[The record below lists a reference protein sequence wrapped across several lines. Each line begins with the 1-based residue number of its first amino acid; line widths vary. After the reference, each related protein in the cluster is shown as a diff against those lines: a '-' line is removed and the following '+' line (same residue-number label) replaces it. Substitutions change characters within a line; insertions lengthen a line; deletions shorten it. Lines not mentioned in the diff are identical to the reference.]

1 MKSTASFFSLQNFIN
16 SLIQYSSLTP
26 HTAGP
31 PTLKRESSSFT
42 AEQKEIILEVS
53 GPFVETECVKAKAG
67 VIRLDNT
74 VTENGVVY
82 FELLQ
87 IKKNNDRG
95 YDYERALRA

>member
-1 MKSTASFFSLQNFIN
+1 M
-16 SLIQYSSLTP
+16 
-26 HTAGP
+26 
-31 PTLKRESSSFT
+31 
-42 AEQKEIILEVS
+42 
-53 GPFVETECVKAKAG
+53 ETECVKAEAG

-95 YDYERALRA
+95 YDYERALMA

>member
-1 MKSTASFFSLQNFIN
+1 MTVRNPLRAWHELGEPGA
-16 SLIQYSSLTP
+16 L
-26 HTAGP
+26 
-31 PTLKRESSSFT
+31 T